1 MLELTERQWAL
12 FDYVKEMHGA
22 QKRKYTGAPY
32 YTHLLSVADRVEQ
45 YVRSGYEIEIALCH
59 DLIEDTECSLADLS
73 SKLMSLGY
81 NVEED
86 VEILAGVDDLTDK
99 YTHERYPDLNRAQ
112 RKKLESM
119 RIVGSRPIAQTVK
132 YADIIDNITSVAEHD
147 RGFARVYAREID
159 SYLWK
164 IDKGNRELYAE
175 CCRVFAE
182 IKVRLELDKE
192 EIEQ

>member
-12 FDYVKEMHGA
+12 FDYVKEMHGP

-45 YVRSGYEIEIALCH
+45 YVQNGYETEIALCH
-59 DLIEDTECSLADLS
+59 DLIEDTACSLADLS

-112 RKKLESM
+112 RKRLESV
-119 RIVGSRPIAQTVK
+119 RIIASRPIAQTVK
-132 YADIIDNITSVAEHD
+132 YADIIDNITSVIEHD
-147 RGFARVYAREID
+147 PGFARVYASEID
-159 SYLWK
+159 NYLWK
-164 IDKGNRELYAE
+164 IDKGNRDLYIE
-175 CCRVFAE
+175 CCRVFE
-182 IKVRLELDKE
+182 QIKFRLELKKE
-192 EIEQ
+192 EVEQ